1 VLVELGI
8 GLCRD
13 LVILGRSGLYE
24 SDLVSHAR
32 KNIKEDITW
41 LVLGIS
47 ERRVCISESVS

>member
-47 ERRVCISESVS
+47 ERRVCISESIS